1 MTNPAPPPVPTPE
14 SIQANKDLTS
24 SYDDLNS
31 SLRKTPG
38 LLDNIAKGTN
48 VTSSMFASLKNIIGD
63 VSIELI
69 NMPGKLEHELQ
80 QTRPEID
87 AFRRSIGGISE
98 EAVRTG
104 VGLSGIGKAAL
115 DGYEE
120 VVRAAISSNDAA
132 YDSGIKLSNGL
143 HEGIDGFD
151 MLWDSASEAG
161 LAYQKVIEGVANTVP
176 TLIEKISKGD
186 RVKLTAFKKILDLSG
201 YEMADLLKR
210 QYAFTGEAGTKI
222 FEDIS
227 AVSVQLAKD
236 TGLHQAGLQ
245 ADILKVM
252 EDVDNFGD
260 IGVDAAGRIAASLG
274 KLGLDFATFGSLTD
288 GFMDFDSSA
297 QKMGDLSALFGIQMD
312 AMEMTYLANE
322 DREEFLY
329 RMREEILDAGLDVEN
344 MSNAK
349 QRALASQLAMSVT
362 QMRLFVDEGI
372 SPLDQGELVESTD
385 KAAAVDGTTAA
396 FDSIA
401 VLTNKNTDLASTM
414 TEELRLQQ
422 AYGEGYR
429 TSVMNARIELR
440 DTVAILKQVSLAQA
454 QVNATAAGLDI
465 ITENVTTNIQGAAK
479 GLVTASDSVTGF
491 MGSSIDS
498 VFTSISSP
506 KAAVNKSAS
515 PAVSKAQKPSG
526 IDGEFIGASG
536 FNMFDAINELDYA
549 AGEDKLSEAKLQDLL
564 AELVKAQTA
573 HGKNLEKFV
582 VERKGDQIA
591 VKVVLNDEAVKNLI
605 TKDPEIVKVK
615 LR

>member
-1 MTNPAPPPVPTPE
+1 MTNPTPPDPTPE
-14 SIQANKDLTS
+14 SIQANKDLNTS
-24 SYDDLNS
+24 YKDLNDN
-31 SLRKTPG
+31 LGKTPG
-38 LLDNIAKGTN
+38 LLDSIAKGTN
-48 VTSSMFASLKNIIGD
+48 VTSAMFASLKNIIGD

-69 NMPGKLEHELQ
+69 NMPGKMEHELQ

-104 VGLSGIGKAAL
+104 VGLTGIGKAAL

-132 YDSGIKLSNGL
+132 YDSGIKLADGL

-201 YEMADLLKR
+201 YEMAALLKR

-372 SPLDQGELVESTD
+372 SPLDQGELAESTD
-385 KAAAVDGTTAA
+385 KAATVDGTTAA
-396 FDSIA
+396 FEGIA
-401 VLTNKNTDLASTM
+401 VLNKKNTDVASTM

-440 DTVAILKQVSLAQA
+440 DTVAELKQVSLSQE
-454 QVNATAAGLDI
+454 QVNATAAGLDFI
-465 ITENVTTNIQGAAK
+465 AEGPIAQVKIFAEEVVKQTDIMMNAA
-479 GLVTASDSVTGF
+479 GGVIPISISQPTTASTAVSSAANFQNPTGVDGVISGDGNDSVW
-491 MGSSIDS
+491 SD
-498 VFTSISSP
+498 
-506 KAAVNKSAS
+506 
-515 PAVSKAQKPSG
+515 
-526 IDGEFIGASG
+526 
-536 FNMFDAINELDYA
+536 DAINELRNA
-549 AGEDKLSEAKLQDLL
+549 AGKDTLSNEKLDALL
-564 AELVKAQTA
+564 AALIDSQVK
-573 HGKNLEKFV
+573 HGEKLEKFMV
-582 VERKGDQIA
+582 SRDGDNID
-591 VKVVLNDEAVKNLI
+591 VKVVLDGEAIKNLI
-605 TKDPEIVKVK
+605 VKDPEILVVKK
-615 LR
+615 R